1 MHHNGINMDLSVV
14 LKGQCHDLA
23 LNNPVIAASGTF
35 GTGLE
40 YAPFGNLSH
49 LGGIS
54 VKGISLRPRQGN
66 PMPRIVETTG
76 GMLNAIGLQN
86 DGVEAFLAQKLPLL
100 PWRETAII
108 ANIYAGSVDEFGVL
122 AARLNG
128 QQGIAALEVN
138 ISCPNV
144 KAGGA
149 AFGSD
154 PGMCAAVTSAVRKNA
169 PDMHIMV
176 KLSPNVSDIAAIA
189 KSAEDAGAD
198 SLSCINTL
206 TGMAI
211 DVKSR
216 RPMLANIVG
225 GLSGPAIKP
234 VALRCVWQTARA
246 VRIPVVGLGGI
257 CRVNDILEFMLAG
270 ASAIQVGTANFM
282 RPDTIF
288 RLVEEL
294 SAAIN
299 DAGAKSPSELLG
311 ALDLDVPYG
320 V

>member
-23 LNNPVIAASGTF
+23 LKNPVIAASGTF

-40 YAPFGNLSH
+40 YAPFGNLAQ

-54 VKGISLRPRQGN
+54 VKGISLHPRQGN
-66 PMPRIVETTG
+66 PIPRIVETTG

-86 DGVEAFLAQKLPLL
+86 DGVEAFLTQKLPLL

-108 ANIYAGSVDEFGVL
+108 ANIYAASVEEFGVL

-154 PGMCAAVTSAVRKNA
+154 PGMCAAVTNAVRKNA

-176 KLSPNVSDIAAIA
+176 KLSPNVSDIAVIA

-211 DVKSR
+211 DAKSR

-246 VRIPVVGLGGI
+246 VSIPVVGLGGI
-257 CRVNDILEFMLAG
+257 CRVNDIIEFMLAG

-294 SAAIN
+294 PAAIN
-299 DAGAKSPSELLG
+299 DAGAKEPSELLG
-311 ALDLDVPYG
+311 ALNLDVPYG
-320 V
+320 F

>member
-14 LKGQCHDLA
+14 LKGQSHDLV
-23 LNNPVIAASGTF
+23 LKNPVIAASGTF

-40 YAPFGNLSH
+40 YASFGNLSH

-54 VKGISLRPRQGN
+54 VKGISLQPRQGN

-86 DGVEAFLAQKLPLL
+86 DGVEAFLKQKLPLL
-100 PWRETAII
+100 PWRDTAII
-108 ANIYAGSVDEFGVL
+108 ANIYAASVDEFGEL
-122 AARLNG
+122 AASLNG
-128 QQGIAALEVN
+128 QEGIAALEVN

-154 PGMCAAVTSAVRKNA
+154 PRMCAAVTSAVRKNA

-216 RPMLANIVG
+216 RPMLANVVG

-234 VALRCVWQTARA
+234 VAVRCVWQTARA

-257 CRVNDILEFMLAG
+257 CNVNDILEFMLAG

-294 SAAIN
+294 PAAIN
-299 DAGAKSPSELLG
+299 DAGAKSPAELLG
-311 ALDLDVPYG
+311 ALNLDVPHG
-320 V
+320 S